1 VEERDAANLDAT
13 LTAALVRLLDVR
25 TPPTTVTAQP
35 DAAAYS
41 RFVAARGYL
50 RQYDSGDNLA
60 RATREL
66 EAVTTSTPGYA
77 PAQVALAEA
86 YYRMYSNTKQREWLA
101 KADQAVRRGAEIDQN
116 EPGIPLM
123 LGRILRATGQPDAA
137 IRELQ
142 AALARDP
149 GNLPELMLLAGAYQ
163 DAKRPA
169 EAEAAYQQ
177 AVRLRP
183 SYFPAYTNLGI
194 LYMSQGKWVAA
205 EEPLTLVTKL
215 APDFADGYTSLGSLE
230 YYLDHWDAAARL
242 FSQSIRLK
250 PTATAYYNRCGIDF
264 YQKALDAA
272 VADCRKAVELQ
283 PANPLGWGN
292 LADALFERGN
302 LEDAAQAYRRGL
314 DEGNK
319 LLAINPINPELM
331 ASMAKYAVRT
341 GQKRRAIDLAAGA
354 LTQGNSVDVLYNTG
368 KAYGLAGEC
377 ARASGLLRQAFDKG
391 YPRQVARRDPDL
403 DRLQAAP
410 LACTVP
416 PLN

>member
-272 VADCRKAVELQ
+272 VADCPKPSNCSRPTRLAGAIWPMRSSNAATWKMPRKL
-283 PANPLGWGN
+283 
-292 LADALFERGN
+292 
-302 LEDAAQAYRRGL
+302 
-314 DEGNK
+314 
-319 LLAINPINPELM
+319 
-331 ASMAKYAVRT
+331 T
-341 GQKRRAIDLAAGA
+341 AAGWMRV
-354 LTQGNSVDVLYNTG
+354 TSCWPSTP
-368 KAYGLAGEC
+368 
-377 ARASGLLRQAFDKG
+377 ST
-391 YPRQVARRDPDL
+391 PS
-403 DRLQAAP
+403 
-410 LACTVP
+410 
-416 PLN
+416 